1 MAAAVDQLGE
11 LGFADR
17 EARGH
22 PSDAAGL
29 FVDIPDE
36 FAAGAFS
43 G

>member
-1 MAAAVDQLGE
+1 MAAAVDQFRE
-11 LGFADR
+11 LRFSDR
-17 EARGH
+17 EAGGD